1 MCCQTRVKFAR
12 EATSDRRNLHSRIT
26 TDARPRTCGGVRV
39 PAAYAEC
46 VRRGRR
52 EDRVCLPPSQRD
64 PVDLDQ
70 AVAHLQAAVGG
81 AAGRDLRHEI
91 LRVQDQA
98 QGALAS
104 GDGYAELFLGRRRA
118 GIAGRA
124 PARACTGT

>member
-1 MCCQTRVKFAR
+1 M
-12 EATSDRRNLHSRIT
+12 RI
-26 TDARPRTCGGVRV
+26 

-64 PVDLDQ
+64 PVDFDQ

-81 AAGRDLRHEI
+81 AAGRDLRHEV
-91 LRVQDQA
+91 LRIQDQA

-104 GDGYAELFLGRRRA
+104 GDGYAELLLGRRRA

-124 PARACTGT
+124 PARACTGCCVACTRNGRLPGAALLSKRRAISGRRGRRRGPVR